1 MKFGI
6 LASHQFFPGADLPRS
21 IGEVIEIVQ
30 LARELGYDSVFTIN
44 HFLGNLHTPQTISM
58 TARLIDHSGTM
69 QLGTGILVLPLFHPV
84 HVAEEFAT
92 LDQLSG
98 GRVILGVGA
107 GYRKEEFNSFG
118 IDIEHR
124 GGRLSESIQLIRAL
138 WTDERVTYTGK
149 HFTVQNQ
156 RIGIPPLQ
164 KGGPKIWVGAAARL
178 PVQRA
183 AAIGDSWFIPGS
195 SPGQGYLPKHI
206 AIYDEALA
214 RNGKPVEGI
223 ERPILKE
230 MFVDEDGER
239 ARRVAVEHMKREY
252 AAYGEYEA
260 LQWFNSRWQELVENA
275 LLVGTPAEVIAKI
288 EGLAKHRI
296 NHVVMRT
303 SWAGMDVQE
312 AERNLK
318 LFAEKVAPRFKA
330 RGV

>member
-30 LARELGYDSVFTIN
+30 LCRDLGYDSVFTIN

-58 TARLIDHSGTM
+58 MARLIDHSGKM

-138 WTDERVTYTGK
+138 WSNEHVTFTGK
-149 HFTVQNQ
+149 HFNVQDQ

-164 KGGPKIWVGAAARL
+164 KGGPKIWVGAAARV

-183 AAIGDSWFIPGS
+183 AALGDSWFIPGS
-195 SPGQGYLPKHI
+195 SPSPSYLPKHI

-214 RNGKPVEGI
+214 KCGKPVEGI

-260 LQWFNSRWQELVENA
+260 LNWFTSRWEELVENS

-288 EGLAKHRI
+288 EALAAHRI
-296 NHVVMRT
+296 NHLVLRGW
-303 SWAGMDVQE
+303 WAGTEVQE
-312 AERNLK
+312 AARSLK
-318 LFAEKVAPRFKA
+318 LFAQKVASRFKA
-330 RGV
+330 QTA